1 MTELENIKEYEQK
14 HLNFVR
20 EKIGKAKEKLTKTI
34 AKAKAGQ
41 KGLEKDFYNDVRVKT
56 STYEGIMETGVSVRQ
71 QQQML
76 MQKEN
81 RWQTATRDMETL
93 DKLDKNSYFA
103 RVDVQED
110 GNQTEKIYIGLASF
124 TNPDHPDDYLI
135 YDWRAPISSVYYDS
149 GIGKMTY
156 DAPMGKQTV
165 DVSLKREIQIKD
177 GIVGNVLDTDEA
189 VGDPVLLENLSHQSA
204 TKMKSIVATIQQEQ
218 NAIIRDTSS
227 DLLFVQGVAGSGK
240 TAAVL
245 QRVAY
250 LLYRYRGNLNPGQLI
265 LFSPNQLFNDYIN
278 QVLPELGEQNMV
290 QMTYYQ
296 FMSCRVPHLQVET
309 LQERFEE
316 VLDPKQQNVT
326 TFKSSLAFYD
336 LVNRYAKTLNQS
348 HIQFKNI
355 MFKGQVFISKEKIKE
370 IYYSFN
376 DNYTLRTRLEST
388 KDALVKI
395 LNGHIS
401 SEMKQRWVEEM
412 IEGLSKEQLKLLYS
426 KYGDKIGDSDKEY
439 NFLAKRIVKQALR
452 PVLIQIKK
460 QRFFSINRQFAHFL
474 KTVPQL
480 VDLSKYQITEA
491 DWQKSVDNTIERFKA
506 GQISMADVSI
516 YLALFDLVTGKRPD
530 LEMKYLFVDEVQ
542 DYTPFQLAYLKWNY
556 PRAKF
561 TLLGDLNQAIFTRQN
576 SHTVMDDL
584 KKLFDPAKIRV
595 IKLLKS
601 YRSTMEITDFSKYL
615 IPDGKEIEAFA
626 RKGPKPVLA
635 EVPTEIAAIDL
646 VGKTVAKNN
655 EANESTAIICKT
667 LAECREVA
675 QQLKA
680 KAITATLIQTENQRL
695 VKGAIVVPA
704 YLAKGLEFDDVIM
717 WNGSAEN
724 YPTAADDKLVYTI
737 CTRAMHNLAI
747 VSIGKPSP
755 IFANEPKDQYELVKG

>member
-20 EKIGKAKEKLTKTI
+20 EKIGKVKEKLTKTI

-41 KGLEKDFYNDVRVKT
+41 KDLEKDFYNDVRVKT

-177 GIVGNVLDTDEA
+177 GIVENVLDTDEA

-296 FMSCRVPHLQVET
+296 FMSRRVPHLQVET

-316 VLDPKQQNVT
+316 ALDPKQQNVT
-326 TFKSSLAFYD
+326 TFKSSLVFYD

-401 SEMKQRWVEEM
+401 SEMKQRWVEET

-439 NFLAKRIVKQALR
+439 NFLAI
-452 PVLIQIKK
+452 
-460 QRFFSINRQFAHFL
+460 
-474 KTVPQL
+474 
-480 VDLSKYQITEA
+480 
-491 DWQKSVDNTIERFKA
+491 
-506 GQISMADVSI
+506 
-516 YLALFDLVTGKRPD
+516 
-530 LEMKYLFVDEVQ
+530 
-542 DYTPFQLAYLKWNY
+542 
-556 PRAKF
+556 
-561 TLLGDLNQAIFTRQN
+561 
-576 SHTVMDDL
+576 
-584 KKLFDPAKIRV
+584 
-595 IKLLKS
+595 
-601 YRSTMEITDFSKYL
+601 
-615 IPDGKEIEAFA
+615 
-626 RKGPKPVLA
+626 
-635 EVPTEIAAIDL
+635 
-646 VGKTVAKNN
+646 
-655 EANESTAIICKT
+655 
-667 LAECREVA
+667 
-675 QQLKA
+675 
-680 KAITATLIQTENQRL
+680 
-695 VKGAIVVPA
+695 
-704 YLAKGLEFDDVIM
+704 
-717 WNGSAEN
+717 
-724 YPTAADDKLVYTI
+724 
-737 CTRAMHNLAI
+737 
-747 VSIGKPSP
+747 
-755 IFANEPKDQYELVKG
+755 